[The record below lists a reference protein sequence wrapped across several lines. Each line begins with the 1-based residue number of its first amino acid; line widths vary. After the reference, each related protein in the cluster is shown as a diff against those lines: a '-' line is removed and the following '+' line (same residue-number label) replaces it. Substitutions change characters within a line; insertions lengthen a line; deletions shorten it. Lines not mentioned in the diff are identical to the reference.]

1 MVTLEGAPIL
11 ATGDEAPQPEDLVYV
26 RTRRWLVETVVPP
39 EGDRRCTVVELACAD
54 DDNQGQRLTV
64 LWELELDRRIIK
76 KEGWANLA
84 TKGFDPARTF
94 AAFLNTLRWNCVT
107 ATDPRIFQAPFRAG
121 IRIDAYQMEPLRK
134 ALLLPRVNLFIAD
147 DTGLGKTIEAGLIAR
162 ELLLRKK
169 VKTIVVATPAS
180 VLEQWQAELED
191 RFGLT
196 FEILNRAYLTRM
208 RRERG
213 FAVNPWRTHSRFL
226 ISHNLLIDPL
236 YADQMREWLGT
247 GAIGG
252 IQPGSLLI
260 LDEAHHAAP
269 ASGNRYSIETKFTRA
284 VRDLSR
290 RFEHRLFLSA
300 TPHNGHSSS
309 FAALLEILDPYRFT
323 RGVKVLPEALQDVMV
338 RRLKEDLRT
347 VLGADSGFPERQ
359 VVRIPLDNLPP
370 DAPELALSRLLD
382 EYCVA
387 REARYA
393 ESDARTRA
401 SAGLLVTGLQ
411 QRLLSSIEAFARTLR
426 VHRNGI
432 EAARARAAGPQA
444 PLPDPDPADTVD
456 ANTFL
461 RAPDADDDRADLPDD
476 ELQAQEDAQVATTAD
491 AVESVATTASGA
503 AREAMRAREDALLA
517 QMAHIA
523 DTARHEPD
531 AKLRYLIDWI
541 RTNLCPG
548 LPPYGTAPEGDPPRW
563 LDRRVIIFTEN
574 REGTKAWL
582 RRTLAQAIAGT
593 HRPEERIA
601 VIDGLTSGDR
611 RTEVQRRFNAPPA
624 RDPLRILLATD
635 AAREGLNL
643 QAHCTDLF
651 HFDLPWNPGRI
662 EQRNGRIDR
671 KLQPAPVVRCHYF
684 VLPQRKEDRVL
695 EVLVRKSATIRE
707 QLGSLAAVIDDRLE
721 RLLARGIRHRDVES
735 IARQI
740 DNTDLDARVRQGIL
754 EEVDQARTRELDLR
768 RQIDACDDLID
779 KSRRWVGFEAEPFR
793 DALSCALEMLDVEGL
808 SPAPSDDDHGVSRR
822 WQLPPLE
829 RLAAREPSW
838 LRTLDTLRPPRRAD
852 TPVSEWRRTAP
863 IRPVVFEDAGRVTD
877 DVVQL
882 HLDQRVVQRLLARF
896 AAQGFTHEDLSRA
909 CLIQT
914 RDALPRVVLLGR
926 LALYGTGAERLH
938 EEVVAVAARWRHPD
952 RRAEQ
957 PVEPYGRDGEAHT
970 LEVLNDVLR
979 RPAVRTPTGAVRDDC
994 LRGAT
999 DDVATLLGPLER
1011 RAAAAAEVAVDRLAR
1026 RGAEE
1031 AASLRTTLERQMRHV
1046 QAEADLY
1053 QSGARQMPLGS
1064 TAEDVANLEA
1074 YRRHWVVRLRQFR
1087 EDLEVAPARYQQF
1100 YAVKAR
1106 RVEPIGLVYLMP
1118 DRA

>member
-1 MVTLEGAPIL
+1 MVTLEGTPSL
-11 ATGDEAPQPEDLVYV
+11 AANGDAPQPEDLVYL
-26 RTRRWLVETVVPP
+26 RTRRWLVESVLPP

-64 LWELELDRRIIK
+64 LWELEVDRRIIK

-84 TKGFDPARTF
+84 SKGFDPARKF

-107 ATDPRIFQAPFRAG
+107 ATDPRLFQAPFRAG
-121 IRIDAYQMEPLRK
+121 IKIDAYQMEPLRK

-169 VKTIVVATPAS
+169 VKTIVVAAPAS

-236 YADQMREWLGT
+236 YADPMREWLGT
-247 GAIGG
+247 GATGG
-252 IQPGSLLI
+252 IQAGSLLI

-269 ASGNRYSIETKFTRA
+269 ASGNRYGIETKFTRA
-284 VRDLSR
+284 VRELSK

-323 RGVKVLPEALQDVMV
+323 RGVKVRPEALQDVMV
-338 RRLKEDLRT
+338 RRLKEDVRK
-347 VLGADSGFPERQ
+347 VLGTDSGFPERQ
-359 VVRIPLDNLPP
+359 VVRIALDNLPP
-370 DAPELALSRLLD
+370 DAPELVLSRLLD
-382 EYCVA
+382 EYRAA

-393 ESDARTRA
+393 ESDARTQA

-432 EAARARAAGPQA
+432 EAARSRAASPQA
-444 PLPDPDPADTVD
+444 PLPDPDLADTVD
-456 ANTFL
+456 AATFL

-476 ELQAQEDAQVATTAD
+476 AIQAQEDAQVATTSA
-491 AVESVATTASGA
+491 AVERVATTAAGA
-503 AREAMRAREDALLA
+503 AREAQRAHEEALLL
-517 QMAHIA
+517 QMARIA
-523 DTARHEPD
+523 DATRHEPD

-541 RTNLCPG
+541 RTNLCPD

-563 LDRRVIIFTEN
+563 LNRRVIIFTEN

-593 HRPEERIA
+593 HRAEERIA
-601 VIDGLTSGDR
+601 VIDGLTAGDR
-611 RTEVQRRFNAPPA
+611 RTEVQRRFNADPS

-671 KLQPAPVVRCHYF
+671 KLQPEPVVRCHYF
-684 VLPQRKEDRVL
+684 VLPQRTEDRVL
-695 EVLVRKSATIRE
+695 QVLVRKSETIRE
-707 QLGSLAAVIDDRLE
+707 QLGSLSTVIDDRIE
-721 RLLARGIRHRDVES
+721 RLLARGIRHRDVAS
-735 IARQI
+735 IAEEI
-740 DNTDLDARVRQGIL
+740 EHADLDARVRKGIE
-754 EEVDQARTRELDLR
+754 EEVDRARTRELDLR
-768 RQIDACDDLID
+768 RQIDECDDLIEA
-779 KSRRWVGFEAEPFR
+779 SRRWVGFEAEPFR
-793 DALSCALEMLDVEGL
+793 DALSCALELLDVEGL
-808 SPAPSDDDHGVSRR
+808 APAPADGGGASGQ

-838 LRTLDTLRPPRRAD
+838 LRTLDSLRPPRRAD
-852 TPVSEWRRTAP
+852 LTIAEWRRTAA
-863 IRPVVFEDAGRVTD
+863 IRPVVFEDTGRVTN

-909 CLIQT
+909 CLVQT

-938 EEVVAVAARWRHPD
+938 EEVIAVAARWRHPD

-957 PVEPYGRDGEAHT
+957 PIEPYGADGEART
-970 LEVLNDVLR
+970 LDVLNDVLR
-979 RPAVRTPTGAVRDDC
+979 RPQDRTPAATVRDDC
-994 LRGAT
+994 LRGAA
-999 DDVATLLGPLER
+999 DDVATLLAPLER
-1011 RAAAAAEVAVDRLAR
+1011 RAAEAAEVAIARLTR

-1031 AASLRTTLERQMRHV
+1031 AASLRTTLERQMAHV
-1046 QAEADLY
+1046 QAEVDLL
-1053 QSGARQMPLGS
+1053 QSGARQLPLGY
-1064 TAEDVANLEA
+1064 TAEDAANLEA
-1074 YRRHWVVRLRQFR
+1074 DRRHWVVRLRQFR

-1118 DRA
+1118 DRG

>member
-1 MVTLEGAPIL
+1 
-11 ATGDEAPQPEDLVYV
+11 
-26 RTRRWLVETVVPP
+26 
-39 EGDRRCTVVELACAD
+39 
-54 DDNQGQRLTV
+54 
-64 LWELELDRRIIK
+64 
-76 KEGWANLA
+76 
-84 TKGFDPARTF
+84 
-94 AAFLNTLRWNCVT
+94 
-107 ATDPRIFQAPFRAG
+107 
-121 IRIDAYQMEPLRK
+121 
-134 ALLLPRVNLFIAD
+134 
-147 DTGLGKTIEAGLIAR
+147 
-162 ELLLRKK
+162 
-169 VKTIVVATPAS
+169 
-180 VLEQWQAELED
+180 
-191 RFGLT
+191 
-196 FEILNRAYLTRM
+196 
-208 RRERG
+208 
-213 FAVNPWRTHSRFL
+213 
-226 ISHNLLIDPL
+226 
-236 YADQMREWLGT
+236 
-247 GAIGG
+247 
-252 IQPGSLLI
+252 
-260 LDEAHHAAP
+260 
-269 ASGNRYSIETKFTRA
+269 

-323 RGVKVLPEALQDVMV
+323 RGVKVRPEALQDVMV
-338 RRLKEDLRT
+338 RRLKEDVRT
-347 VLGADSGFPERQ
+347 VLGATSGFPERQ

-370 DAPELALSRLLD
+370 DAPELVLSRLLD
-382 EYCVA
+382 EYRAA

-393 ESDARTRA
+393 ESDARTQA

-444 PLPDPDPADTVD
+444 PLPDPDLADAVD
-456 ANTFL
+456 AATFL

-476 ELQAQEDAQVATTAD
+476 ELQAQEDAQVATTSA
-491 AVESVATTASGA
+491 AVERVATTAAGA
-503 AREAMRAREDALLA
+503 AREAQRAHEEALLLH
-517 QMAHIA
+517 MARIA
-523 DTARHEPD
+523 DATRHEPD
-531 AKLRYLIDWI
+531 AKLRYLFDWI
-541 RTNLCPG
+541 RTHLCPG

-563 LDRRVIIFTEN
+563 LNRRVIIFTEN

-593 HRPEERIA
+593 HRAEERIA

-611 RTEVQRRFNAPPA
+611 RTEVQRRFNADPS

-684 VLPQRKEDRVL
+684 VLPQRTEDRVL
-695 EVLVRKSATIRE
+695 QVLVRKSETIRE
-707 QLGSLAAVIDDRLE
+707 QLGSLSTVIDDRIE

-735 IARQI
+735 IAAQI
-740 DNTDLDARVRQGIL
+740 EHADLDARVRKGVE
-754 EEVDQARTRELDLR
+754 EEVDRARTRELDLR
-768 RQIDACDDLID
+768 RQIDECDDLIEA
-779 KSRRWVGFEAEPFR
+779 SRRWVGFEAEPFR
-793 DALSCALEMLDVEGL
+793 DALSCALEMLDVERL
-808 SPAPSDDDHGVSRR
+808 TPVPADGGGASGR

-838 LRTLDTLRPPRRAD
+838 MRTLDSLRPPRRAD
-852 TPVSEWRRTAP
+852 TSLAEWRRTAP
-863 IRPVVFEDAGRVTD
+863 IRPVTFEDAGRVTD

-909 CLIQT
+909 CLVQS

-938 EEVVAVAARWRHPD
+938 EEVIAVAARWRHPD
-952 RRAEQ
+952 LRAGQ
-957 PVEPYGRDGEAHT
+957 PIEPYGADGEART
-970 LEVLNDVLR
+970 LNVLNDVLR
-979 RPAVRTPTGAVRDDC
+979 RPDVRTPAGPVRDDC
-994 LRGAT
+994 LRGAA
-999 DDVATLLGPLER
+999 DDVAALVGPLER
-1011 RAAAAAEVAVDRLAR
+1011 RAAAAAEVAVARLAR

-1031 AASLRTTLERQMRHV
+1031 AASLRTTLERQMAHV
-1046 QAEADLY
+1046 QAEVDLH
-1053 QSGARQMPLGS
+1053 QSGARQLPLGF
-1064 TAEDVANLEA
+1064 TADDAANLEA
-1074 YRRHWVVRLRQFR
+1074 DRRYWAVRLRQFKD
-1087 EDLEVAPARYQQF
+1087 DLEVAPVRYERF

-1106 RVEPIGLVYLMP
+1106 RVEPVGLVYLMP